1 MQSKFLCIRQL
12 ERSNKG
18 KRPKIILTC
27 LYLLSASKLHFISF
41 KIDVSLGNCLKMNL
55 KLFFTIIF
63 KETETQTALM
73 KTTIVMKN
81 IHEFLPEK

>member
-1 MQSKFLCIRQL
+1 
-12 ERSNKG
+12 
-18 KRPKIILTC
+18 
-27 LYLLSASKLHFISF
+27 
-41 KIDVSLGNCLKMNL
+41 MNL